1 MATLA
6 TKPHNRRRDLLLREL
21 ARSFSLPAASGATEL
36 TEGDLS
42 TVLKEIYEARGH
54 AYYVGLDLKLPT
66 DVLDGIVSRY
76 ADDRD
81 RLLHV
86 IKEFLKRIDPK
97 PTWRAIVD
105 ALKSPTVNMPQL
117 AEKIEAKFCS
127 SPKPDPETGTQN

>member
-1 MATLA
+1 M
-6 TKPHNRRRDLLLREL
+6 
-21 ARSFSLPAASGATEL
+21 
-36 TEGDLS
+36 
-42 TVLKEIYEARGH
+42 
-54 AYYVGLDLKLPT
+54 KLPT

-105 ALKSPTVNMPQL
+105 ALRSPFVDMPQL

-127 SPKPDPETGTQN
+127 HPKPDTGRGT